1 MERGAGLSAGVNV
14 LIKAVILC
22 AVQVSLRLQ
31 PAWMVWKGELACLLG
46 LLALLLLIIV
56 GLASIPSISTSL
68 NWAEW
73 RLIQSRIGVLALFL
87 AVAHLTAMGAPGW
100 AKGGWGKTFR
110 SITFLSG
117 LLPAVTVLLRLV
129 LALPPIGRH
138 LKKIR
143 RGWERN
149 CSHLDSVPLGSS
161 LQSEGCCSTR
171 KSNLKRTSAGGGGG
185 RLSRSPIYMAISV
198 DKEIEDGC
206 ASCQSGRAHPSLPTR
221 SCNCSVV

>member
-14 LIKAVILC
+14 LLKAVILC

-87 AVAHLTAMGAPGW
+87 AVAHLTAMEYELTYALE
-100 AKGGWGKTFR
+100 KGNLDWFR
-110 SITFLSG
+110 RR
-117 LLPAVTVLLRLV
+117 LPLV
-129 LALPPIGRH
+129 SVDEPWLP
-138 LKKIR
+138 
-143 RGWERN
+143 RGF
-149 CSHLDSVPLGSS
+149 SHLRQELSQLCDDIKRRLMARLRERMTPTPPSTLWQQVLHETTATCSQLPLAP
-161 LQSEGCCSTR
+161 L
-171 KSNLKRTSAGGGGG
+171 
-185 RLSRSPIYMAISV
+185 
-198 DKEIEDGC
+198 
-206 ASCQSGRAHPSLPTR
+206 ASCG
-221 SCNCSVV
+221 